1 MAYDKNKDY
10 TTLINDAVN
19 SGDYYSAAQYEQQ
32 RNEKITNEGLDYAT
46 TNRFSGWLDD
56 TDYSTMLKDQ
66 MASGASADTVSET
79 LKKRTQK
86 AAGTEGLQQYAYDD
100 TYNTAMDYILNYGN
114 KSNQEFSYDTA
125 PSWTSKYTDQINSLV
140 SKLLNRDAF
149 SYDYKTDPTYQQYA
163 ETYQREGNRAMQDT
177 MAEAA
182 AQTGGLASSYAVTA
196 ANQANNNYMAQLAD
210 KIPELEQLAY
220 SRYQDDLSNDLSNLS
235 MLQSLD
241 NTDYGRYQD
250 DLNQY
255 NTDRSFNYGVY
266 SDDRAYEQQD
276 KSDSYD
282 LAIAMINAGAMPSS
296 EILRKAGISSDDA
309 TAMYDAV
316 LAAAASTGSS
326 SGGGGGSRS
335 SSYSSSST
343 SESTD
348 KLTQLFQDMRASGK
362 PTSYLSAYGENYGVN
377 KGMFSKILEE
387 YKEWAATQDKLDNY
401 TTYNAGQKSSGLSR
415 DTYDSNVRSSYASRN
430 LDDGGNER
438 NAVHV
443 TGYGWLSWQECLKLV
458 DEGKI
463 KETKN
468 ANGTSS
474 FKKA

>member
-19 SGDYYSAAQYEQQ
+19 SGDYYSAAQYERQ

-56 TDYSTMLKDQ
+56 TDYSTILKDQ

-100 TYNTAMDYILNYGN
+100 TYNTAMDYILNYNN

-140 SKLLNRDAF
+140 SKLLNRDSF

-235 MLQSLD
+235 VLQSLD
-241 NTDYGRYQD
+241 STDYSRYQD

-255 NTDRSFNYGVY
+255 NTDRSFNYGIY

-276 KSDSYD
+276 KEDSYD

-309 TAMYDAV
+309 TSMYDAV

-326 SGGGGGSRS
+326 SGGGGGY
-335 SSYSSSST
+335 YSSDSGDGTGSNTDSTTQIYEDMYNSGSPELYIAQNYAKYNIPKGQISNVLKGYETWLSKQKPEVDKGYDT
-343 SESTD
+343 SEKD
-348 KLTQLFQDMRASGK
+348 SGV
-362 PTSYLSAYGENYGVN
+362 T
-377 KGMFSKILEE
+377 
-387 YKEWAATQDKLDNY
+387 
-401 TTYNAGQKSSGLSR
+401 NANQKSWV
-415 DTYDSNVRSSYASRN
+415 YVN
-430 LDDGGNER
+430 
-438 NAVHV
+438 
-443 TGYGWLSWQECLKLV
+443 GYGRLSWQELEKLV
-458 DEGKI
+458 DAGKV

-468 ANGTSS
+468 ANGTYSY
-474 FKKA
+474 KKA

>member
-56 TDYSTMLKDQ
+56 TDYSTILKDQ

-100 TYNTAMDYILNYGN
+100 TYNTAMDYILNYNN

-140 SKLLNRDAF
+140 SKLLNRDSF

-235 MLQSLD
+235 VLQSLD
-241 NTDYGRYQD
+241 STDYSRYQD

-255 NTDRSFNYGVY
+255 NTDRSFNYGIY

-276 KSDSYD
+276 KEDSYD

-309 TAMYDAV
+309 TSMYDAV

-326 SGGGGGSRS
+326 SGGGGGY
-335 SSYSSSST
+335 YSSDSGDGTGSNTDSTTQIYEDMYNSGSPELYIAQNYAKYNIPKGQISNVLKGYETWLSKQKPEVDKGYDT
-343 SESTD
+343 SEKD
-348 KLTQLFQDMRASGK
+348 SGV
-362 PTSYLSAYGENYGVN
+362 T
-377 KGMFSKILEE
+377 
-387 YKEWAATQDKLDNY
+387 
-401 TTYNAGQKSSGLSR
+401 NANQKSWV
-415 DTYDSNVRSSYASRN
+415 YVN
-430 LDDGGNER
+430 
-438 NAVHV
+438 
-443 TGYGWLSWQECLKLV
+443 GYGRLSWQELEKLV
-458 DEGKI
+458 DAGKV

-468 ANGTSS
+468 ANGTYSY
-474 FKKA
+474 KKA